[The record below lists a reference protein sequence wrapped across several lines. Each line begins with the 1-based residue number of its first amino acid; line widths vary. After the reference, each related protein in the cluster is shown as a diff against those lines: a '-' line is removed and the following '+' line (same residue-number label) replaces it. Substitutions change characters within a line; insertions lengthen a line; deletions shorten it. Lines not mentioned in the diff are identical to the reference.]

1 MRAFPSVLLM
11 SAIVTTA
18 QAAAEGQAAIEARI
32 KATLEQRYPTATIE
46 AVHASTTIAGW
57 YEVVTPSDVNYTDAK
72 ADLLILG
79 YVTDTRTKE
88 NLSQLRW
95 GQLHAIDF
103 KSLPFDRAIKVVK
116 GDGSRKLAVFADPDC
131 PYCRKL
137 EQELQGFSNITVYIF
152 LFPIAELHPDANRR
166 AEQIWCA
173 TDAATSWASWVLE
186 QKAPADANCAST
198 PIAELAALGAKL
210 KIFGTPTMFTV
221 DGNRV
226 VGAIDKDELERRLTE
241 ARVATRIAAAE

>member
-1 MRAFPSVLLM
+1 MRGSIFVVLL
-11 SAIVTTA
+11 SLIVT
-18 QAAAEGQAAIEARI
+18 AASAEPAGEAAVEARI
-32 KATLEQRYPTATIE
+32 KATLEQRYPNTTIE

-57 YEVVTPSDVNYTDAK
+57 YEVVTATDIAYSDAK
-72 ADLLILG
+72 AELLLVG
-79 YVTDTRTKE
+79 SLTDTRSKE
-88 NLSQLRW
+88 NLSARRW
-95 GQLHAIDF
+95 EQLHAIDF

-137 EQELQGFSNITVYIF
+137 EQELQGFPNLTVYIF
-152 LFPIAELHPDANRR
+152 LFPIAELHPDANRH

-173 TDAATSWASWVLE
+173 ADAATSWASWVLE
-186 QKAPADANCAST
+186 QKAPVEAKCAST
-198 PIAELAALGAKL
+198 PIAELAALGARL
-210 KIFGTPTMFTV
+210 KITGTPTMFTV

-241 ARVATRIAAAE
+241 ASAATRVAAAE

>member
-1 MRAFPSVLLM
+1 MRGLLSVLSL
-11 SAIVTTA
+11 SFIVTTA
-18 QAAAEGQAAIEARI
+18 QAAAESQAAAEARI
-32 KATLEQRYPTATIE
+32 KATLEQRYPNTTIE

-57 YEVVTPSDVNYTDAK
+57 YEVVTATDIAYSDAK
-72 ADLLILG
+72 AELLLVG
-79 YVTDTRTKE
+79 SLTDTRSKE
-88 NLSQLRW
+88 NLSARRW
-95 GQLHAIDF
+95 EQLHAIDF

-137 EQELQGFSNITVYIF
+137 EQELQGFPNLTVYIF
-152 LFPIAELHPDANRR
+152 LFPIAELHPDANRH

-173 TDAATSWASWVLE
+173 ADAATSWASWVLE
-186 QKAPADANCAST
+186 QKAPVEAKCAST
-198 PIAELAALGAKL
+198 PIAELAALGARL
-210 KIFGTPTMFTV
+210 KITGTPTMFTV

-241 ARVATRIAAAE
+241 AGAATRVAAAE

>member
-79 YVTDTRTKE
+79 SVTDTRTKE
-88 NLSQLRW
+88 NLSARRW

-103 KSLPFDRAIKVVK
+103 RSLPFDRAIKVVK

-137 EQELQGFSNITVYIF
+137 EQELQGLTNLTVYIF